1 MTDTLR
7 YRALGALA
15 VLRHTSHEDKADIL
29 SAYIAG
35 LEAQPHVALDRAA
48 QLLER
53 GWRLVRN
60 RNSSSALR
68 FVHPRSFYKVHLQGN
83 GDAEFWLKRVPRPHR
98 IEAQD
103 DKAFT
108 EYIDAID

>member
-15 VLRHTSHEDKADIL
+15 VLRHTSHEDKANIL

-48 QLLER
+48 QLIER
-53 GWRLVRN
+53 GWRLARN
-60 RNSSSALR
+60 PNSSPALR
-68 FVHPRSFYKVHLQGN
+68 LIHPRSFYQVYLQGN
-83 GDAEFWLKRVPRPHR
+83 GDAEFWLKRVPRPHQ

-103 DKAFT
+103 DNALT
-108 EYIDAID
+108 EYLDTIA

>member
-15 VLRHTSHEDKADIL
+15 VLRHTSHQDKANIL

-53 GWRLVRN
+53 GWRLAQR
-60 RNSSSALR
+60 
-68 FVHPRSFYKVHLQGN
+68 
-83 GDAEFWLKRVPRPHR
+83 R
-98 IEAQD
+98 IVS
-103 DKAFT
+103 
-108 EYIDAID
+108 

>member
-29 SAYIAG
+29 GAYIAG

-60 RNSSSALR
+60 PNSSPVLR
-68 FVHPRSFYKVHLQGN
+68 LIHPRSFYQVYLQGN

-103 DKAFT
+103 DEAFT
-108 EYIDAID
+108 EYIDVID